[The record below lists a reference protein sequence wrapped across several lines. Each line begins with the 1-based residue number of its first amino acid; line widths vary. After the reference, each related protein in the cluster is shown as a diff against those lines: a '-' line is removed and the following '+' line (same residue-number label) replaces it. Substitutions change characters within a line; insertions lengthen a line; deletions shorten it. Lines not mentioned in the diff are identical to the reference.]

1 MSALSTSVAALNA
14 PRHGAVGRKRKTTME
29 DKVNAARAA
38 LVHDVAAEVVAQL
51 EAKWGGGLAKLSV
64 IPRIRTAADATRR
77 DVALMLRKIDG
88 DTVEAAGGFECC
100 TLRGT
105 KRAQFMR
112 LCEIKKANPDYA
124 IRRCAKMALDEI
136 RGEDGYTDIDALGEY
151 AAMHR
156 SWWLAL
162 AKGDATDA
170 DASATEG
177 GAE

>member
-1 MSALSTSVAALNA
+1 
-14 PRHGAVGRKRKTTME
+14 ME
-29 DKVNAARAA
+29 NKVNAARAA
-38 LVHDVAAEVVAQL
+38 LVHDVASEVVAQL
-51 EAKWGGGLAKLSV
+51 EAKWGERLSKLAA

-77 DVALMLRKIDG
+77 DVALMLHKIDG
-88 DTVEAAGGFECC
+88 DTVEATGGFECC

-112 LCEIKKANPDYA
+112 LCEIKKASPDYA
-124 IRRCAKMALDEI
+124 IRRCARMVLDEI
-136 RGEDGYTDIDALGEY
+136 RGEDGYTDVDALGEY

>member
-1 MSALSTSVAALNA
+1 
-14 PRHGAVGRKRKTTME
+14 ME

-51 EAKWGGGLAKLSV
+51 EAKWGERLSKLAA
-64 IPRIRTAADATRR
+64 IPRIRTAADATRS
-77 DVALMLRKIDG
+77 DVALMLHKIDG
-88 DTVEAAGGFECC
+88 DTVEATGGFECC

-124 IRRCAKMALDEI
+124 IRRCARMVLDEI
-136 RGEDGYTDIDALGEY
+136 RGEDGYTDVDALGEY

-156 SWWLAL
+156 SWWLVL
-162 AKGDATDA
+162 AKDEATEA
-170 DASATEG
+170 DASAPEG

>member
-38 LVHDVAAEVVAQL
+38 LVHDVATEVVAQL
-51 EAKWGGGLAKLSV
+51 EAKWGERLSKLAA

-77 DVALMLRKIDG
+77 DVALMLHKIDG
-88 DTVEAAGGFECC
+88 DTVEATGGFECC

-124 IRRCAKMALDEI
+124 IRRCARMVLDEI
-136 RGEDGYTDIDALGEY
+136 RGEDGYTDVDALGEY

-156 SWWLAL
+156 SWWM
-162 AKGDATDA
+162 
-170 DASATEG
+170 SSPRNQSSSEPVIS
-177 GAE
+177 E

>member
-1 MSALSTSVAALNA
+1 MENSGSN
-14 PRHGAVGRKRKTTME
+14 GADVGGGNTQ
-29 DKVNAARAA
+29 RAEF
-38 LVHDVAAEVVAQL
+38 VGVIAAEVVAQI
-51 EAKWGGGLAKLSV
+51 EARWGEGLAKLFI

-77 DVALMLRKIDG
+77 DVALMLHRLDG
-88 DTVEAAGGFECC
+88 DSCEAAGGFESC

-124 IRRCAKMALDEI
+124 TRRCARMVLDEI
-136 RGEDGYTDIDALGEY
+136 RGEGGYTDVDALGEY

-156 SWWLAL
+156 SWWIVRCAEGK
-162 AKGDATDA
+162 ADGASDA
-170 DASATEG
+170 EG

>member
-1 MSALSTSVAALNA
+1 MVPS
-14 PRHGAVGRKRKTTME
+14 GAERKTTME
-29 DKVNAARAA
+29 NKVNAARAA
-38 LVHDVAAEVVAQL
+38 LVHDVASEVVAQL
-51 EAKWGGGLAKLSV
+51 EAKWGERLSKLAA

-77 DVALMLRKIDG
+77 DVALMLHKIDG

-124 IRRCAKMALDEI
+124 IRRCARMVLDEI
-136 RGEDGYTDIDALGEY
+136 RREDGYTDVDALGEY

-162 AKGDATDA
+162 AKDEATEA
-170 DASATEG
+170 DASAPEG

>member
-1 MSALSTSVAALNA
+1 
-14 PRHGAVGRKRKTTME
+14 ME

-38 LVHDVAAEVVAQL
+38 LVHDVATEVVAQL
-51 EAKWGGGLAKLSV
+51 EAKWGERLSKLAA

-77 DVALMLRKIDG
+77 DVALMLHKIDG
-88 DTVEAAGGFECC
+88 DTVEATGGFECC

-124 IRRCAKMALDEI
+124 IRRCARMVLDEI
-136 RGEDGYTDIDALGEY
+136 RGEDGYTDVDALGEY

-156 SWWLAL
+156 SWWLVL
-162 AKGDATDA
+162 AKDEATEA
-170 DASATEG
+170 DASAPEG

>member
-1 MSALSTSVAALNA
+1 METSDDKSEPREEFKQTIVLAAQ
-14 PRHGAVGRKRKTTME
+14 TI
-29 DKVNAARAA
+29 
-38 LVHDVAAEVVAQL
+38 AE
-51 EAKWGGGLAKLSV
+51 EIMRSIESKWGEGLSKLSI

-77 DVALMLRKIDG
+77 DVALMLHRLDG
-88 DTVEAAGGFECC
+88 DFHEASGGFECC

-124 IRRCAKMALDEI
+124 TRRCARMVLDEI
-136 RGEDGYTDIDALGEY
+136 RGEGGYTDVDALGEY

-156 SWWLAL
+156 SWWIIR
-162 AKGDATDA
+162 AKVETAEA
-170 DASATEG
+170 DASGSEG

>member
-1 MSALSTSVAALNA
+1 
-14 PRHGAVGRKRKTTME
+14 ME

-38 LVHDVAAEVVAQL
+38 LIHDVAAEVVAQL
-51 EAKWGGGLAKLSV
+51 EAKWGERLSKLAA

-77 DVALMLRKIDG
+77 DVALMLHKIDG
-88 DTVEAAGGFECC
+88 DTVEATGGFECC

-124 IRRCAKMALDEI
+124 IRRCARMVLDEI
-136 RGEDGYTDIDALGEY
+136 RGEDGYTDVDALGEY

-156 SWWLAL
+156 SWWLVL
-162 AKGDATDA
+162 AKDEATEA
-170 DASATEG
+170 DASAPEG

>member
-1 MSALSTSVAALNA
+1 
-14 PRHGAVGRKRKTTME
+14 ME

-51 EAKWGGGLAKLSV
+51 EAKWGERLSKLAA

-77 DVALMLRKIDG
+77 DVALMLHKIDG
-88 DTVEAAGGFECC
+88 DTVEATGGFECC

-124 IRRCAKMALDEI
+124 IRRCARMVLDEI
-136 RGEDGYTDIDALGEY
+136 RGEDGYTDVDALGEY

-156 SWWLAL
+156 SWWLVL
-162 AKGDATDA
+162 AKDEATEA
-170 DASATEG
+170 DASAPEG